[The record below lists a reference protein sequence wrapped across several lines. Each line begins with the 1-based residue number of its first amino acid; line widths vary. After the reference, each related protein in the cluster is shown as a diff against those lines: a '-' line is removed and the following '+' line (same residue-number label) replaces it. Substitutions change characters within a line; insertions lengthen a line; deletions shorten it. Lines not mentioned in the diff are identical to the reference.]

1 MQPRRKESA
10 CRQNSDFFEQ
20 ANGYSQL
27 AAMSIPARMRSCSE
41 HVRLSLRHGSMA
53 AERHGYYSKD
63 WRTLVADSP
72 AGATCG
78 SLSKRERLFRFLQKI
93 FENFARTPRPP
104 LKSTRNKADLNALS
118 AVLNKVRARSALE
131 AETEM
136 HDGALPPQKNGLEK
150 KPLRRARASR
160 WSDATVTTVVSSN
173 LRIQLEV
180 NREAHFSKHAFGRQ
194 IKFICVREY
203 RLHETSES
211 SFQNGTK
218 KTETQSLDWCGW

>member
-72 AGATCG
+72 AGAACG

-104 LKSTRNKADLNALS
+104 FKSTRNKADLNALS

-136 HDGALPPQKNGLEK
+136 HDGSLPPQKNGLEK

-160 WSDATVTTVVSSN
+160 
-173 LRIQLEV
+173 
-180 NREAHFSKHAFGRQ
+180 
-194 IKFICVREY
+194 
-203 RLHETSES
+203 
-211 SFQNGTK
+211 
-218 KTETQSLDWCGW
+218 

>member
-1 MQPRRKESA
+1 
-10 CRQNSDFFEQ
+10 
-20 ANGYSQL
+20 
-27 AAMSIPARMRSCSE
+27 MSIPARMRSCSE

-118 AVLNKVRARSALE
+118 AVLNKVRARLALE
-131 AETEM
+131 AGTEM
-136 HDGALPPQKNGLEK
+136 HNGALPPEKRTGKKASSEGSSLTLIRCNGYD
-150 KPLRRARASR
+150 SR
-160 WSDATVTTVVSSN
+160 LFE

-218 KTETQSLDWCGW
+218 KTETQSLD